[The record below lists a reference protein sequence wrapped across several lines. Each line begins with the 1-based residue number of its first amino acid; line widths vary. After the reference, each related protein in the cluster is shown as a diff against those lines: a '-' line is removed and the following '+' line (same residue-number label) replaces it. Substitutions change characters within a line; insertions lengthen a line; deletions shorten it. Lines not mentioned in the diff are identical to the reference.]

1 MRWVK
6 RLVVPGGG
14 FPLPFV
20 EISKVTGN
28 MATQRIIIV
37 DDHPLFR
44 DALSNALQVALP
56 SARILTA
63 ASLDDVTKLI
73 ESEADTDLV
82 LLDLAMP
89 GVQGLSGL
97 LYLRAEHA
105 SIPVVVVSATEDPV
119 TIRRCME
126 CGASGF
132 IPKSSPDKLI
142 RDAVKAVLAGDL
154 WTPPGFKPA
163 PEDDKETRDI
173 IARIATLTPQQIRVL
188 MMLDEEGV
196 SNKLI
201 AHRFGVKEATIKA
214 HVSEILKK
222 LDVDNRTQATNA
234 FKKVSGIDWQKNG
247 V

>member
-1 MRWVK
+1 
-6 RLVVPGGG
+6 
-14 FPLPFV
+14 
-20 EISKVTGN
+20 

-44 DALSNALQVALP
+44 DALGQAIQ
-56 SARILTA
+56 SAFPA
-63 ASLDDVTKLI
+63 AAIVGAGSLDELVVQLDSG
-73 ESEADTDLV
+73 EETDLI
-82 LLDLAMP
+82 LLDLTMP

-97 LYLRAEHA
+97 LYLRAEHPE
-105 SIPVVVVSATEDPV
+105 IPVIVVSANEDPA

-132 IPKSSPDKLI
+132 VPKSAPDGRI
-142 RDAVKAVLAGDL
+142 RDAVKTVLDGQLWAPPELAVAV
-154 WTPPGFKPA
+154 
-163 PEDDKETRDI
+163 ESDKETSDL
-173 IARIATLTPQQIRVL
+173 IARLSTLTPQQIRVL

-222 LDVDNRTQATNA
+222 LDVDNRTQASNA
-234 FKKVSGIDWQKNG
+234 FKKVSSLDWQRKS
-247 V
+247 

>member
-1 MRWVK
+1 MSVM
-6 RLVVPGGG
+6 
-14 FPLPFV
+14 
-20 EISKVTGN
+20 T
-28 MATQRIIIV
+28 TQRIIIV

-44 DALSNALQVALP
+44 DALSGAVQKALP
-56 SARILTA
+56 SARILA
-63 ASLDDVTKLI
+63 AGSLDELTQLL
-73 ESEADTDLV
+73 EAETDTDLV

-105 SIPVVVVSATEDPV
+105 SLPVVVVSATEDPV

-126 CGASGF
+126 CGAAGY
-132 IPKSSPDKLI
+132 IPKSTPDAMI
-142 RDAVKAVLAGDL
+142 REAVKAVLAGDL
-154 WTPPGFKPA
+154 WTPAGFETTPD
-163 PEDDKETRDI
+163 DDKETRSL

-234 FKKVSGIDWQKNG
+234 FKKVSGIDWQKDRS
-247 V
+247 

>member
-1 MRWVK
+1 M
-6 RLVVPGGG
+6 
-14 FPLPFV
+14 
-20 EISKVTGN
+20 
-28 MATQRIIIV
+28 TQRIIIV

-44 DALSNALQVALP
+44 DALSTALQTALP
-56 SARILTA
+56 AARILLAGTLDELTA
-63 ASLDDVTKLI
+63 LLEFQAEIDLI
-73 ESEADTDLV
+73 
-82 LLDLAMP
+82 LLDLTMP
-89 GVQGLSGL
+89 GVQGLSGV

-105 SIPVVVVSATEDPV
+105 SIPVVVVSATEDPI

-132 IPKSSPDKLI
+132 IPKSSPDHQI
-142 RDAVKAVLAGDL
+142 RAAVKAVLEGQL
-154 WTPPGFKPA
+154 WTPPGFDTTA
-163 PEDDKETRDI
+163 GDDKEARAI

-234 FKKVSGIDWQKNG
+234 FKKVGGLDSSKTGA
-247 V
+247 

>member
-1 MRWVK
+1 MTT
-6 RLVVPGGG
+6 L
-14 FPLPFV
+14 
-20 EISKVTGN
+20 
-28 MATQRIIIV
+28 RIIIV

-44 DALSNALQVALP
+44 DALSGAVQKALP
-56 SARILTA
+56 AARILA
-63 ASLDDVTKLI
+63 AGSLDELTQLL
-73 ESEADTDLV
+73 ETETDTDLV

-89 GVQGLSGL
+89 DVQGLSGL

-105 SIPVVVVSATEDPV
+105 SLPVVVVSATEDPV

-126 CGASGF
+126 CGAAGY
-132 IPKSSPDKLI
+132 IPKSTPDAMI

-154 WTPPGFKPA
+154 WTPPGFEAA
-163 PEDDKETRDI
+163 PDDDKETRTL

-234 FKKVSGIDWQKNG
+234 FKKVSGIDWQKDRA
-247 V
+247 